1 MRSLR
6 KYTTFDIFNHILLA
20 VISLICLLPMLH
32 ILAVSLSGNGPAAQ
46 YIVGLWPVEFT
57 TIAYETVMKQARFWS
72 SFFVSIERVL
82 LGVAINML
90 ITIMMAYPLSKE
102 TSTFRGRNIYIWVI
116 VFTML
121 FGGGLIPSY
130 MVIKNLHMLDTIW
143 ALVLPGAVPVFNVIL
158 MINFIR
164 QLPKQLEEAS
174 VVDGASQWMI
184 MSRVTVPLSLPVI
197 ATVTLFSAV
206 GHWNA
211 WFDGLIYM
219 NTPTNYPL
227 QTYLHTV
234 LASRNLINADQQ
246 TVMQTLTDRTS
257 ISAQIILASTPILIV
272 YPFLQK
278 YFIHGIVMGSVKE

>member
-1 MRSLR
+1 MIKLKRIEP
-6 KYTTFDIFNHILLA
+6 FDVFNIILLTG
-20 VISLICLLPMLH
+20 ISILCLLPMLH
-32 ILAVSLSGNGPAAQ
+32 IFAVSLSDNGPASK

-57 TIAYETVMKQARFWS
+57 TVAYETVMKQQRFWS
-72 SFFVSIERVL
+72 SFFISGERVL
-82 LGVAINML
+82 IGVAINLLLTM
-90 ITIMMAYPLSKE
+90 MMAYPLSKE
-102 TSTFRGRNIYIWVI
+102 TKVFPARNIYVWLI

-130 MVIKNLHMLDTIW
+130 MVIKNLNMLDTIW

-158 MINFIR
+158 MINFMR

-174 VVDGASQWMI
+174 VVDGASQWII
-184 MSRVTVPLSLPVI
+184 MSRIIVPLSLPVI

-211 WFDGLIYM
+211 WFDGLVFM
-219 NTPTNYPL
+219 NKTTNYPL
-227 QTYLHTV
+227 QTYLQTV
-234 LASRNLINADQQ
+234 LASRNLVNADQQ
-246 TVMQTLTDRTS
+246 TIMQSLTDRTA